1 LETGLSIYTNEI
13 QKSIDQ
19 GSDYY
24 APYIEKLCYLYWMNA
39 DLVAIRQT
47 TERSLE
53 IAMKLRLPESVA
65 FAIYFLGTISY
76 HQNKLKMAEERLT
89 QLVNDYY
96 FLNVVMA
103 THGSVALAMVY
114 MARGEFDQ
122 AEQYCKKALDY
133 AIDTNNQEA
142 IRIIQ
147 AFEAEYALRRGHIA
161 KASQWAER
169 FRSEPFTVP
178 YLFYFPQLTLVRILM
193 AQDTSDSRQQAAD
206 HLNQLNDFL
215 VSIHNKQ
222 FQINVLA
229 LQAVHH
235 DTLGEQSAAL
245 DKLTTALNLAEPS
258 GFIRLFVDL
267 GPQMF
272 GLLMQLARQ
281 NVALDYIGQILAAFR
296 DDERAVIPEA
306 AGHKSLVEPLTNR
319 ELDVLELL
327 AQRLSNKEIADK
339 LFISAET
346 VKGHLQNIYQKLE
359 VKKRREA
366 VEKAKNIGIF

>member
-1 LETGLSIYTNEI
+1 
-13 QKSIDQ
+13 
-19 GSDYY
+19 
-24 APYIEKLCYLYWMNA
+24 
-39 DLVAIRQT
+39 
-47 TERSLE
+47 
-53 IAMKLRLPESVA
+53 
-65 FAIYFLGTISY
+65 
-76 HQNKLKMAEERLT
+76 
-89 QLVNDYY
+89 
-96 FLNVVMA
+96 
-103 THGSVALAMVY
+103 
-114 MARGEFDQ
+114 
-122 AEQYCKKALDY
+122 
-133 AIDTNNQEA
+133 
-142 IRIIQ
+142 
-147 AFEAEYALRRGHIA
+147 
-161 KASQWAER
+161 
-169 FRSEPFTVP
+169 
-178 YLFYFPQLTLVRILM
+178 M

-306 AGHKSLVEPLTNR
+306 ADHKSLVEPLTNR

>member
-1 LETGLSIYTNEI
+1 
-13 QKSIDQ
+13 
-19 GSDYY
+19 
-24 APYIEKLCYLYWMNA
+24 
-39 DLVAIRQT
+39 
-47 TERSLE
+47 
-53 IAMKLRLPESVA
+53 
-65 FAIYFLGTISY
+65 
-76 HQNKLKMAEERLT
+76 
-89 QLVNDYY
+89 
-96 FLNVVMA
+96 MA

-122 AEQYCKKALDY
+122 AEQYCKKALNY

-142 IRIIQ
+142 IRIIR
-147 AFEAEYALRRGHIA
+147 AYEAEYALRRGHIA

-178 YLFYFPQLTLVRILM
+178 YLFYFPNLTLVRILM
-193 AQDTSDSRQQAAD
+193 AQDTTDSRRQAAD
-206 HLNQLNDFL
+206 LLNQLHDFL

-306 AGHKSLVEPLTNR
+306 ADQPITSGHQSLVEPLTDR
-319 ELDVLELL
+319 ELDVLDLL
-327 AQRLSNKEIADK
+327 TQRLSNQEIAEK
-339 LFISAET
+339 LFISTTT
-346 VKGHLQNIYQKLE
+346 VKTHLQHIYGKLS
-359 VKKRREA
+359 VSKRREA
-366 VEKAKNIGIF
+366 VEKAKKIGIL